1 MPLRDRAF
9 SWDVSLEDGLHGEN
23 MHLFAPTTTT
33 YDNNPKLVIKAKRM
47 QVTKQDSD
55 IIPLPIK
62 MEKDM
67 KKPSNNNKAN
77 VATKKGNENDSSTG
91 KNDSVSS
98 PKLSFVLS
106 KSSSNSSSYTLKNT
120 NSSSGSTS
128 ISGTGNS
135 TALAMKPPTRL
146 PSQGNAALASLSRMT
161 AANNFNK
168 SQPVS
173 AISSEKQVAAS
184 NQVVSSASV
193 PITTTDIV
201 DSTSN
206 NYMQL
211 QEEQPQLAK
220 HNAEIAQEIQALF
233 DYAGGAGDDISDQMF
248 DNSVRNLERIMMHPD
263 ESDEDHQRRH
273 AMEMLADQQ
282 NLAASSSSP
291 QHQQQQQQ
299 QQQKQEINPQLAST
313 PQSTLNSMLGTS
325 GSSKGPL
332 QGGGG
337 LLGAG
342 GLTGMNGALGGG
354 QMGGLRPMILDGFN
368 NLNDHLLG
376 GGPSP
381 LHHMQRVHGL
391 QPFGSFGGGGG
402 LNNINGNNLSNHI
415 LTMNNMSGAGLG
427 GTLGGPLSGGMHAH
441 STGSSSGLG
450 GEYRVGA
457 YTREERQMKI
467 EAFRA
472 KKRKRIWRKQIKY
485 DCRKRLAD
493 TRPR

>member
-1 MPLRDRAF
+1 
-9 SWDVSLEDGLHGEN
+9 
-23 MHLFAPTTTT
+23 
-33 YDNNPKLVIKAKRM
+33 
-47 QVTKQDSD
+47 
-55 IIPLPIK
+55 
-62 MEKDM
+62 
-67 KKPSNNNKAN
+67 
-77 VATKKGNENDSSTG
+77 
-91 KNDSVSS
+91 
-98 PKLSFVLS
+98 
-106 KSSSNSSSYTLKNT
+106 
-120 NSSSGSTS
+120 
-128 ISGTGNS
+128 
-135 TALAMKPPTRL
+135 
-146 PSQGNAALASLSRMT
+146 
-161 AANNFNK
+161 
-168 SQPVS
+168 
-173 AISSEKQVAAS
+173 
-184 NQVVSSASV
+184 
-193 PITTTDIV
+193 
-201 DSTSN
+201 
-206 NYMQL
+206 MQL
-211 QEEQPQLAK
+211 QQEQPQLAR

-233 DYAGGAGDDISDQMF
+233 DYAGGAGDELSDQMF

-291 QHQQQQQQ
+291 VP
-299 QQQKQEINPQLAST
+299 QQQKPQEANPQLTST
-313 PQSTLNSMLGTS
+313 PLSLNSMLGTS

-332 QGGGG
+332 QGVSG

-354 QMGGLRPMILDGFN
+354 QIGGLRPMILDGFSN
-368 NLNDHLLG
+368 MNDHLLG

-381 LHHMQRVHGL
+381 LHHIQRVHGL
-391 QPFGSFGGGGG
+391 QPFGSFSGSGG
-402 LNNINGNNLSNHI
+402 LNSINGNNLSNHI

-427 GTLGGPLSGGMHAH
+427 GTLGGPLSVGGMHAH
-441 STGSSSGLG
+441 SAGSSSGLG